1 MFEPGLKPG
10 DLVGPYE
17 IRGFLGQGGMGTV
30 YRAFDPRL
38 ERTVALKVIVAPE
51 PGRAAISGASHEE
64 IVAEAEGRLAE
75 VSARLF
81 REARSVAS
89 LSHPNVVAIY
99 DVGETR
105 GLLYLAMEY
114 VVGSTLRSLVGDAD
128 VPIPRR
134 VRWLV
139 DVARAL
145 DAAHKGGI
153 VHRDVKPEN
162 VMVRDDG
169 VVKVLD
175 FGIARR
181 TVSGKPDDQHAV
193 DTLTGGG
200 SIAGTPVYM
209 APEQIRGGDVDAR
222 CDQFAWGVMAFELL
236 SGHRPW
242 PETGDVFNLVARIL
256 TDPAPALRAKVPD
269 APAVL
274 EETIARA
281 LSKEPDARFP
291 TMADVAEAI
300 EGLAVQSTGGE
311 RVRISAGTPR
321 EEPSAFAATTRLPD
335 GGTPAPE
342 TRGKD
347 AAKRRTKRTRRRA
360 AQLAL
365 PLVLLGAVVAL
376 TVLVLRRPRGPG
388 PATGPRPLSTVDG
401 AETAYREAMARWRD
415 GAMARSRAALTKAI
429 ELDPTFAAAHLELA
443 VQTSTDDPAAA
454 QQSFQRAFDHRA
466 MLVARDAA
474 LLEASEPYVRPKPD
488 LAEWETRMT
497 AVVFQHPRD
506 PELQFYLG
514 RARERRSDDDG
525 AKQAYEAA
533 VRLDG
538 GFVPALAALAN
549 VERNLG
555 HDDAAL
561 SATERC
567 LKQSP
572 VATTCVELR
581 YRIFSDSGQCA
592 RARDEARA
600 WSQLDQGSPAAFEA
614 LARALHATGAPRPSV
629 EEALSRA
636 WAARPAESRAR
647 EETWDRIHLALL
659 DGDLA
664 RADELARKFDA
675 ALPATADAWD
685 RAQPARV
692 RMNVL
697 LEQDKREE
705 AADVAE
711 DFLGRAQGFTPYPF
725 APDQTFGFYE
735 PLYRAKRIPP
745 SELAAQREK
754 WLDAER
760 ARLSTGRDE
769 AREEDD
775 AREDKN
781 AWPLWMVAWG
791 ALVETREEAND
802 ALAHLPPER
811 LLPQG
816 DRRSS
821 VLDFNLGK
829 TLVLA
834 GRANDALPRLQRAT
848 ETCSSFDDGMRVVR
862 GLFYLG
868 QAYEAKGELA
878 AARASY
884 GKVLAAWPKTDAR
897 TTKSARARLRALG
910 GPTPP

>member
-51 PGRAAISGASHEE
+51 AGREGEPDPEAS
-64 IVAEAEGRLAE
+64 GRLAE
-75 VSARLF
+75 ISARLF

-99 DVGETR
+99 DVGETGPR
-105 GLLYLAMEY
+105 VSAGTRQGGLLYLAMEY
-114 VVGSTLRSLVGDAD
+114 VVGSTLRTLVGNAEIP
-128 VPIPRR
+128 VPRR
-134 VRWLV
+134 IRWLV

-145 DAAHKGGI
+145 EAAHKGGI

-181 TVSGKPDDQHAV
+181 TVSGRPEDAHAV
-193 DTLTGGG
+193 DTVTGGG

-209 APEQIRGGDVDAR
+209 APEQIRGDTVDAR
-222 CDQFAWGVMAFELL
+222 CDQFAWGVLAFELL
-236 SGHRPW
+236 VGQRPW
-242 PETGDVFNLVARIL
+242 PEGGDVFGLVARIL
-256 TDPAPALRAKVPD
+256 TDPAPPLRSKLPD

-281 LSKEPDARFP
+281 LAKDPAARFP
-291 TMADVAEAI
+291 SMGDAADAL
-300 EGLAVQSTGGE
+300 EGLAIQSTGGD
-311 RVRISAGTPR
+311 RVRISSGGAR
-321 EEPSAFAATTRLPD
+321 EEPSAFAATTRLPAAEAQ
-335 GGTPAPE
+335 TAPPKE
-342 TRGKD
+342 REV
-347 AAKRRTKRTRRRA
+347 KRRTRRARKRA

-376 TVLVLRRPRGPG
+376 TVVILKRPRNNNFVG
-388 PATGPRPLSTVDG
+388 TNVPRPLSTVSE
-401 AETAYREAMARWRD
+401 AETSYREAMARWRD
-415 GAMARSRAALTKAI
+415 GAGARARAALTRAI

-443 VQTSTDDPAAA
+443 IQTSTDDPTAA
-454 QQSFQRAFDHRA
+454 QQSYQRAFDHRQL
-466 MLVARDAA
+466 LVARDVA

-488 LAEWETRMT
+488 LDEWETRLT
-497 AVVFQHPRD
+497 AVVFQYPRD

-514 RARERRSDDDG
+514 RARERRSDDEG

-572 VATTCVELR
+572 VATTCTELR

-592 RARDEARA
+592 RARDEARS
-600 WSQLDQGSPAAFEA
+600 WTQLDPQSSSAFGA
-614 LARALHATGAPRPSV
+614 LARALHASGAPRPSV

-636 WAARPAESRAR
+636 WAAEPAESRVR
-647 EETWDRIHLALL
+647 DEIWDRMHLALL

-664 RADELARKFDA
+664 RAEELARKFEA
-675 ALPATADAWD
+675 ALPPSADAWD

-697 LEQDKREE
+697 LEMEHTQE
-705 AADVAE
+705 AADVAK
-711 DFLGRAQGFTPYPF
+711 DYVARVMGWAPYPF
-725 APDQTFGFYE
+725 APDQSFGFYE
-735 PLYRAKRIPP
+735 PLYRAKRITAA
-745 SELAAQREK
+745 ELGVQRDR
-754 WLDAER
+754 WIDGER
-760 ARLSTGRDE
+760 ARLSSERAE
-769 AREEDD
+769 R
-775 AREDKN
+775 N
-781 AWPLWMVAWG
+781 AWPIWMVAWG
-791 ALVETREEAND
+791 ALVETREEAVE
-802 ALAHLPPER
+802 ALAHLPEGDA
-811 LLPQG
+811 LPLG

-821 VLDFNLGK
+821 ILDFNLGK
-829 TLVLA
+829 SFVLA
-834 GRANDALPRLQRAT
+834 GRAADALPRLERAT
-848 ETCSSFDDGMRVVR
+848 QTCTSFDDGMRIVR
-862 GLFYLG
+862 GFYYLG
-868 QAYEAKGELA
+868 MAYEAKGDVA
-878 AARASY
+878 QAKASY
-884 GKVLAAWPKTDAR
+884 QRVLAAWPKTEAR
-897 TTKSARARLRALG
+897 TTKAARARLRALG
-910 GPTPP
+910 GG